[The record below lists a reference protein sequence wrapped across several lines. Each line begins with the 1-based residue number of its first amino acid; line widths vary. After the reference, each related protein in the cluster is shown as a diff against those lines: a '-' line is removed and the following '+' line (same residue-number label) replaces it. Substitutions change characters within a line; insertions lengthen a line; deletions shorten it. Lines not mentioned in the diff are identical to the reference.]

1 MSVQDGQNNL
11 RRIANYLDWQA
22 NFLRQIADNFDRR
35 VVLTNENYEFL
46 SHHLR
51 RIADGEDAKFLSD
64 ALRKI
69 ADGEDAKKTLGVN
82 AKRGERTSKTEQNRI
97 YESEIK
103 KSSALAWIA
112 AAKASEEERG
122 LELTLEA
129 AISMIGERDTNAF
142 GLTEETL
149 KTYWTSNPEKR
160 GLKFKLPD

>member
-46 SHHLR
+46 SH
-51 RIADGEDAKFLSD
+51 

-69 ADGEDAKKTLGVN
+69 ADGEDAKKALGVN
-82 AKRGERTSKTEQNRI
+82 AKRGERTSKNEQNRI
-97 YESEIK
+97 CESEIK
-103 KSSALAWIA
+103 KLSALAWIA
-112 AAKASEEERG
+112 AAKASEEESG

-129 AISMIGERDTNAF
+129 AISMIGEHDLNAF

-149 KTYWTSNPEKR
+149 KTYWNSNPEKR
-160 GLKFKLPD
+160 GLEFKLPD

>member
-103 KSSALAWIA
+103 KSLALAWIA
-112 AAKASEEERG
+112 AAKASEEESG

-129 AISMIGERDTNAF
+129 AISMIGEHDTNAF